1 MTWPKIAAKYPSKKK
16 CPICGAGPYKAGEI
30 IYKINEEY
38 WCCNENC
45 GRFSAMDDPDQKFP
59 PNAVPK
65 SLVQYHDDAWSIA
78 FSKAETFYKSRDAY
92 NTKDVMILAQVF
104 YKGFMGIKS

>member
-16 CPICGAGPYKAGEI
+16 CPVCGAGPYKAGEI

-45 GRFSAMDDPDQKFP
+45 GETPPVRSFSDLPDA
-59 PNAVPK
+59 NSVPI
-65 SLVQYHDDAWSIA
+65 SLVQYHNDAWEIA
-78 FSKAETFYKSRDAY
+78 YEKSKSFYQYDK
-92 NTKDVMILAQVF
+92 NTTQKDIMILAQVF
-104 YKGFMGIKS
+104 YKGLMGVKS